1 MASGEIKEKM
11 EELLQEKEIVVSFDE
26 QIVFDQLDQDENAIW
41 SLLMAC
47 GYLKVDQIEYRGILR
62 EPWYHL
68 QITNLETRGMFSNMF
83 KSWFSTSVSNYNGFM
98 KALLQ
103 DDKKA
108 MNYYMN
114 KVAVAT
120 FSFFD
125 TGKLPSENSEQEW
138 FYYGFAFEGKKVL
151 IG

>member
-1 MASGEIKEKM
+1 M
-11 EELLQEKEIVVSFDE
+11 
-26 QIVFDQLDQDENAIW
+26 
-41 SLLMAC
+41 
-47 GYLKVDQIEYRGILR
+47 R
-62 EPWYHL
+62 EPWYQL
-68 QITNLETRGMFSNMF
+68 QITNLETLSMFQTMFRG
-83 KSWFSTSVSNYNGFM
+83 WFENPMANYGSFV
-98 KALLQ
+98 KALLLG
-103 DDKKA
+103 DLEA

-125 TGKLPSENSEQEW
+125 TGKLPSENSEPEW